1 MISNYHFNRNQQDN
15 LRFVA
20 CNPSDCT
27 VGLKFSCTEFATEKS
42 LGNLYH
48 FDKNGAIFPYS
59 TFVSL
64 IKDCKFQGDFMVY
77 AKEKYEEVEGPLA
90 GEDQGADVDD
100 LAPVDTAQRGG
111 EEEEEEGESDQDI
124 SGLLPKR
131 SKKTGKNDKNAN

>member
-1 MISNYHFNRNQQDN
+1 
-15 LRFVA
+15 
-20 CNPSDCT
+20 
-27 VGLKFSCTEFATEKS
+27 
-42 LGNLYH
+42 
-48 FDKNGAIFPYS
+48 
-59 TFVSL
+59 
-64 IKDCKFQGDFMVY
+64 MVY

-90 GEDQGADVDD
+90 GEDQGVDVDD